1 MSYKIIRQQARG
13 TAMQTTETRKIR
25 TDLIPEELERLAK
38 FGAIE
43 FKSARP
49 AWDPGTAKFIPSRE
63 QH

>member
-1 MSYKIIRQQARG
+1 MKQ
-13 TAMQTTETRKIR
+13 EPRKIR
-25 TDLIPEELERLAK
+25 QDLTKEELERLAK

-49 AWDPGTAKFIPSRE
+49 AWDPGTALFIPSKA

>member
-1 MSYKIIRQQARG
+1 
-13 TAMQTTETRKIR
+13 MQTTETRKIR